1 MPNYAL
7 PVQDIALGS
16 WTEGAGNGD
25 ANAWDELDEG
35 FGAGRGTGSGPDDST
50 TYWQSEDRIA
60 TGDYTTLEVKLGSVP
75 TPPTR
80 LQHIVRVRWRKGAT
94 GGVQVNAKFQL
105 YQGMTA
111 ITGVQTVTNIGAT
124 WQTNTY
130 TLTEAEASSITD
142 YSDLRVRVWGSSIA
156 DGLQRRIWLSA
167 IELEVPAKL
176 TASLAGTLA
185 TAGAHTGKVKANLV
199 GTLTTAGSLATNI
212 IRKVTVAGTLTTAG
226 AIAVKRTLKANL
238 GGTLATAGAHVG
250 KVKARLA
257 GALATAGAHVGKVK
271 ATLKGVLFAHAV
283 DTFNRPD
290 TVSGLGVADSGQLW
304 TGSMR
309 VVANRSRASVS
320 GVGTTHL
327 NAGQANV
334 EAECVIKPLQNAQ
347 WKAGLAARLT
357 DTNNLWAL
365 KLERSTGKFVFV
377 KRQAGSETVIGQTG
391 AIVVDGNEYQLK
403 IRADSNALAAYVDG
417 TLVGSATDSFNST
430 ATRCGFWQEGND
442 VVDRVELDAFVVRPL
457 TSPGVLVLRFRQAF
471 TGTLATSGALASR
484 RIRKVT
490 VTGTLATAGVLAGIK
505 RVAWQGLRRL
515 RAVIT
520 DAIGNIK
527 GHILP

>member
-7 PVQDIALGS
+7 PVQDVALGS
-16 WTEGAGNGD
+16 WTEGAGDGD

-35 FGAGRGTGSGPDDST
+35 FGAGRGTGSGPDGST
-50 TYWQSEDRIA
+50 TYWQSEQRIT
-60 TGDYTTLEVKLGSVP
+60 TGDYTTLEVKLDSVP

-80 LQHIVRVRWRKGAT
+80 LQHIVRVHWRKGAA

-105 YQGMTA
+105 YQGTMA
-111 ITGVQTVTNIGAT
+111 ITGVQTVTNIAAT
-124 WQTNTY
+124 WQTTSY
-130 TLTEAEASSITD
+130 TLAEAEASSITD

-156 DGLQRRIWLSA
+156 DGLQRAIWLSA

-185 TAGAHTGKVKANLV
+185 TAGAHTGKVKANLA
-199 GTLTTAGSLATNI
+199 GTLTTAGSLAINI

-226 AIAVKRTLKANL
+226 AVAVKRTLKANL
-238 GGTLATAGAHVG
+238 GGTLTTAGTHVG

-257 GALATAGAHVGKVK
+257 GALATAGAHGGKVK
-271 ATLKGVLFAHAV
+271 AVL
-283 DTFNRPD
+283 
-290 TVSGLGVADSGQLW
+290 SG
-304 TGSMR
+304 
-309 VVANRSRASVS
+309 
-320 GVGTTHL
+320 
-327 NAGQANV
+327 
-334 EAECVIKPLQNAQ
+334 
-347 WKAGLAARLT
+347 
-357 DTNNLWAL
+357 AL
-365 KLERSTGKFVFV
+365 S
-377 KRQAGSETVIGQTG
+377 
-391 AIVVDGNEYQLK
+391 
-403 IRADSNALAAYVDG
+403 AY
-417 TLVGSATDSFNST
+417 
-430 ATRCGFWQEGND
+430 
-442 VVDRVELDAFVVRPL
+442 
-457 TSPGVLVLRFRQAF
+457 GVLVLRFRQAF

-505 RVAWQGLRRL
+505 RVTWQGLRRL